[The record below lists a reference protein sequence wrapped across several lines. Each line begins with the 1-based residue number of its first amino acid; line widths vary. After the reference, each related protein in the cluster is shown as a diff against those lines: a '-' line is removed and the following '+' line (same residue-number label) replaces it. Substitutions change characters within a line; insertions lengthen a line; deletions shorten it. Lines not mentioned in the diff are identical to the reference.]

1 MVLTATPQTFE
12 MTERSHIQCQ
22 TGTGS
27 TFVSSNA
34 GNWSLQGTAITFTI
48 PGSGTFNLGPG
59 TLNGATLSFA
69 FDAPHANTGNPP
81 FRVTSTWSK

>member
-1 MVLTATPQTFE
+1 MVLTASPQVFD
-12 MTERSHIQCQ
+12 MTERSHLQC
-22 TGTGS
+22 TIGTGS

-34 GNWSLQGTAITFTI
+34 GNWSLQGGTITFTLSG
-48 PGSGTFNLGPG
+48 GSFNLGPG
-59 TLNGATLSFA
+59 TLSGSTLSFA